1 MNRAQFI
8 SFVANPAQLPPD
20 SSALLGKVIEEFPY
34 FQSARL
40 LYVKNLHD
48 QNSIH
53 YSSQLKVAAAYTS
66 DRKVLYELIQ
76 KPAGSLPAEAHTK
89 AGTQLAVTTKQE
101 ELVVETIETKET
113 SNVKRQTSGD
123 EIVVQTKDFKL
134 KTQESLL
141 KAQELLLESQESL
154 LRTQEIRLKAQEAQL
169 QAKEEAL
176 KKEQQQQE
184 EKQKE
189 SVAKKLVDTKPPV
202 FEEVKKAEHD
212 LKTLNQDI
220 VSEAV
225 NTIIGIEATTLKTEV
240 PESEATEEEAPVLN
254 KHAKH
259 SFAEWLKLTNPKTGA
274 EEKQKIAVS
283 EIIDQF
289 INLQPSISKPK
300 AEFYSPVDKARE
312 SVRENEDIIT
322 ETLAG
327 IYLKQG
333 NFAKAIKAYEK
344 LSLKYPEK
352 SAFFA
357 ALIKEI
363 REK

>member
-8 SFVANPAQLPPD
+8 SFLANPAQLPPD

-76 KPAGSLPAEAHTK
+76 KPVGK
-89 AGTQLAVTTKQE
+89 RQLAVSKKE
-101 ELVVETIETKET
+101 EPVLETVET
-113 SNVKRQTSGD
+113 SNVKQPVVNLPNQSD
-123 EIVVQTKDFKL
+123 EIAVQTRDFKL

-169 QAKEEAL
+169 HAKEEAL
-176 KKEQQQQE
+176 KKEQQQQQE

-189 SVAKKLVDTKPPV
+189 SAAKKLVDTKPPV

-225 NTIIGIEATTLKTEV
+225 NTIIGIEATTLKTEAT
-240 PESEATEEEAPVLN
+240 ESEGPEEEAPVLN

-259 SFAEWLKLTNPKTGA
+259 SFAEWLKLTNPRTGA

-289 INLQPSISKPK
+289 ISLQPSISKPK